1 MVDVSRDI
9 MTEMEADVLKNVQ
22 ALPARPNVIELPPE
36 VIRSEAEKHGT
47 RTKFGNYNFVSSVK
61 NRSAGATVYLGS
73 PEVELKKLS
82 EQQKHIIRNLPTT
95 LGKLHEYLKHTPIIR
110 LKRFM
115 GQNRHFVPQCKL
127 YVSLQRRES
136 IRLTYYFAISLFEKA
151 PGAGPDL
158 SLVYVPEW
166 LETSRQILVFPWA
179 GVTYV
184 LGTDYYGEV
193 KKGFLRM
200 AMWQAKQQN
209 KLGLHAGTKML
220 IARDRHA
227 KLRRYGMMLFGL
239 TATGKTTHSCHDHGL
254 TRKGESARVLQDDVV
269 FLCKDGTAYGT
280 ERGFYVKTEGLDPES
295 QPALF
300 RGCTDSN
307 TLWENVMVDY
317 EGNVHFDDDCM
328 TGNARAMV
336 RRDDLGR
343 KWIAPGID
351 LPPVSE
357 LDGLIIAFITRHNT
371 VVPIASKLTP
381 EQAGGAFM
389 LGESVESTGG
399 DPRKAGHP
407 VRVVGTNPFI
417 IGDEAEEGNWFYQF
431 VKANEHKV
439 QCYLLNTGGIG
450 EIREEG
456 EDGIP
461 LIKQGVTR
469 VQIPEMAAII
479 RGIAQ
484 GTIEWGENALWRV
497 QVPKKVE
504 GADISRFDLHRFYLP
519 ATIERLSTQLKR
531 DRVAYLEQFP
541 NLDPAIV
548 KAYKF

>member
-1 MVDVSRDI
+1 MGDVSRDI
-9 MTEMEADVLKNVQ
+9 ITELEADVVRNVGT
-22 ALPARPNVIELPPE
+22 LPTRPNVIQLEPE
-36 VIRSEAEKHGT
+36 VIRSEAEKYGT
-47 RTKFGNYNFVSSVK
+47 RTKFGNYNFISSVK
-61 NRSAGATVYLGS
+61 NRSAGATVYLGGKD
-73 PEVELKKLS
+73 VEQKKLS
-82 EQQKHIIRNLPTT
+82 DQQKHIIRNLPTT
-95 LGKLHEYLKHTPIIR
+95 LGKLHEYLKQTPLIR

-127 YVSLQRRES
+127 YVSLQRPES
-136 IRLTYYFAISLFEKA
+136 VRLTHYFSISLFEKA

-166 LETSRQILVFPWA
+166 LETSRQILVFPRA

-209 KLGLHAGTKML
+209 KLGLHAGSKML
-220 IARDRHA
+220 VA
-227 KLRRYGMMLFGL
+227 KDKHGKFRRYGMILFGL
-239 TATGKTTHSCHDHGL
+239 TATGKTTHSCHNHGL
-254 TRKGESARVLQDDVV
+254 TEKGESAKVLQDDVI

-280 ERGFYVKTEGLDPES
+280 ERGFYVKTEGLNPES
-295 QPALF
+295 QPVLYQ
-300 RGCTDSN
+300 GCTSPN

-317 EGNVHFDDDCM
+317 EGDVHFDDDCM
-328 TGNARAMV
+328 TGNARAVV
-336 RRDDLGR
+336 RREDLG
-343 KWIAPGID
+343 KKSIARGID
-351 LPPVSE
+351 LPPVSD
-357 LDGLIIAFITRHNT
+357 LDGLIVAFIARHNT
-371 VVPIASKLTP
+371 VVPIASKLSP
-381 EQAGGAFM
+381 EEAAGAFM

-399 DPRKAGHP
+399 DPRKAGQS

-417 IGDEAEEGNWFYQF
+417 IGDEAEEGNWFYDF
-431 VKANEHKV
+431 VKSNEKKV

-450 EIREEG
+450 EIREQD

-479 RGIAQ
+479 RGIIK
-484 GTIEWGENALWRV
+484 GTIEWGENALWKV
-497 QVPKKVE
+497 EVPKKVE
-504 GADISRFDLHRFYLP
+504 GMDISRFELHRFYLP
-519 ATIERLSTQLKR
+519 GTIERYSTRLKQER
-531 DRVAYLEQFP
+531 IEYLEQFP
-541 NLDPAIV
+541 ELDPSVI